1 MTGTRVA
8 GAVAV
13 SLAAAGGLA
22 ASYPAGGS
30 RGLVITAI
38 ALAVLALLITLAAV
52 PRGPAHL
59 PPRRSRRTAPDVRSD
74 DFPSYRKIAADLGWA
89 AVSMRHY
96 DHVARPLLSRLL
108 AAVLEDRRRLDLD
121 RAPGAVRN
129 LMGADLWPLVDPARP
144 ASDDSNAPGV
154 DLPTLA
160 RIVTRLEEL

>member
-8 GAVAV
+8 GTVAV
-13 SLAAAGGLA
+13 SVAVAGGLA

-52 PRGPAHL
+52 PRGPAYL
-59 PPRRSRRTAPDVRSD
+59 PARRSRRTAPDVRAA

-108 AAVLEDRRRLDLD
+108 AAVLEDRHRLDLE
-121 RAPGAVRN
+121 RAPGQARRLV
-129 LMGADLWPLVDPARP
+129 GADLWPLVDPTRP

>member
-22 ASYPAGGS
+22 ASYPAGGP
-30 RGLVITAI
+30 RGLVIAAI
-38 ALAVLALLITLAAV
+38 GLAVLALLITLAAV